1 MALRLLACA
10 SRSRCL
16 ILAKSFSIGLRS
28 GEYCGRKN
36 SRAPALRMAVRIAPA
51 LGEPRSPGRDDG
63 YPSPPGQIRTCG
75 TTAYGSYRM
84 L

>member
-51 LGEPRSPGRDDG
+51 LGEPRVSAIFP
-63 YPSPPGQIRTCG
+63 
-75 TTAYGSYRM
+75 AH
-84 L
+84 